1 MNCKYCK
8 KEITKDNICINKTL
22 NVSYKSFCSD
32 CYKLKLKKYNEKRW
46 QKIKDAR
53 WF

>member
-8 KEITKDNICINKTL
+8 KEITKKNTQTRDSGVK
-22 NVSYKSFCSD
+22 YKSFCSD
-32 CYKLKLKKYNEKRW
+32 CYKSRLKKYNEKRW
-46 QKIKDAR
+46 KKIKDAR